1 MRIGIQTWGSEG
13 DIRPFIALGSALTAR
28 GHHVELLY
36 TEIGDRRYEAVA
48 RTLGF
53 SARAVASPVVADAT
67 ELYKIGLKAINARD
81 QLQQGLLIAKRLL
94 EPVIPQMYEAGL
106 ELARRSDVLV
116 HHFILHASRAAADV
130 ARIPQITV
138 AFAHML
144 TESRHIHPSGLPRL
158 GEWGNVLGWKIA
170 RLAMN
175 QTLLKDV
182 NRFRTKVGLPVFNDL
197 MNVGWPSHHLHLIAS
212 SPALLERPPDWP
224 DWNQMCG
231 FLALPSHEHET
242 TTPEVDAFL
251 ARGSAPIFMGFGSL
265 MPLSDTDRLMEL
277 VVIFKEAAA
286 RSAQRAI
293 IQADIDH
300 PATPDLLFVRRT
312 PHVQVFPRC
321 AAVVHHAGAGTTH
334 TTLKAGVPSIPVP
347 HVSDQF
353 AWSDEL
359 HRLGV
364 APAPLKRTKLTANAL
379 VGRIRETV
387 GNARMKQ
394 NAVAMQQRMASDDG
408 PETAATLIERTMTR
422 YGN

>member
-48 RTLGF
+48 RALGF
-53 SARAVASPVVADAT
+53 SARAVASPVIADTT
-67 ELYKIGLKAINARD
+67 ELYEIGLKAINARD

-106 ELARRSDVLV
+106 ELAKRSDVLV

-158 GEWGNVLGWKIA
+158 GGWGNMIGWKIA

-182 NRFRTKVGLPVFNDL
+182 NRFRTKVGLPVFKDL
-197 MNVGWPSHHLHLIAS
+197 MNEGWPSHHLHLIAS

-224 DWNQMCG
+224 EWNQMCG
-231 FLALPSHEHET
+231 FLALPSHEHEM

-265 MPLSDTDRLMEL
+265 MPLSDTDRLTEL
-277 VVIFKEAAA
+277 IVIFKEAAA

-293 IQADIDH
+293 IQADIDD

-359 HRLGV
+359 YRLGV

-387 GNARMKQ
+387 GNSRMKQ

>member
-48 RTLGF
+48 RALGF
-53 SARAVASPVVADAT
+53 SARAVASPVIADTT
-67 ELYKIGLKAINARD
+67 ELYEIGLKAINARD

-106 ELARRSDVLV
+106 ELAKRSDVLV

-158 GEWGNVLGWKIA
+158 GGWGNVIGWKIA

-182 NRFRTKVGLPVFNDL
+182 NRFRTKVGLPVFKDL
-197 MNVGWPSHHLHLIAS
+197 MNEGWPSHHLHLIAS

-224 DWNQMCG
+224 EWNQMCG
-231 FLALPSHEHET
+231 FLALPSHEHEM

-277 VVIFKEAAA
+277 IGIFKEAAA

-293 IQADIDH
+293 IQADIDD
-300 PATPDLLFVRRT
+300 PATPDLLFVRRL

-359 HRLGV
+359 YRLGV

-387 GNARMKQ
+387 GNSRMKQ
-394 NAVAMQQRMASDDG
+394 DAVAMQQRMASDDG